1 MKSSVAEYI
10 IYLSTQRT
18 KREGGLGDIGGSE
31 GDHSV
36 SQKGAESSSMYV
48 IVQLLLVPSQQVLKL
63 SIYNWI
69 GFFEVLLGRWKETE
83 KRKV

>member
-36 SQKGAESSSMYV
+36 SQKGAESSSMYL
-48 IVQLLLVPSQQVLKL
+48 QLLLVPSQQVLKL
-63 SIYNWI
+63 SIYHWI